1 MSAES
6 SPLSA
11 AAVDP
16 EERRLEAALRPKH
29 LDEFVGQMRVR
40 EQLDLML
47 ASARLRDRA
56 ADHVL
61 SLIHI

>member
-1 MSAES
+1 MTAPE
-6 SPLSA
+6 A
-11 AAVDP
+11 DA

-47 ASARLRDRA
+47 ASARLRD
-56 ADHVL
+56 L